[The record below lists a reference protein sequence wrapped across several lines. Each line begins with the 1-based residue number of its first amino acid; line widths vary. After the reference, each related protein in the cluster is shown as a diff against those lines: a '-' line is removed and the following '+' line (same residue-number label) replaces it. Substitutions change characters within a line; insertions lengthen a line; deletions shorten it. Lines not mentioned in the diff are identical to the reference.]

1 MPYLPTAVQSVIDRT
16 MPMFPRLT
24 IENRQLR
31 ADRDQRKRPEQSLG
45 PLSCLLELSTRD
57 PRIGC

>member
-45 PLSCLLELSTRD
+45 PL
-57 PRIGC
+57 